1 MSSWSCLRWLEKG
14 NRPPNCSIFALRG
27 EASHNLTHSVL
38 SSDVYFC
45 LSAEALARRGLLSK
59 VGKLIIAF
67 EQPKAAIFANLSMV
81 LLPLTLLWLEIHLI
95 CSLHVIVFV
104 AVLRL
109 LIKYWPGAAL

>member
-1 MSSWSCLRWLEKG
+1 M
-14 NRPPNCSIFALRG
+14 
-27 EASHNLTHSVL
+27 
-38 SSDVYFC
+38 YFC
-45 LSAEALARRGLLSK
+45 LSMEVLAGRGLLSK

-67 EQPKAAIFANLSMV
+67 EWPKAAIFANLSMA

-95 CSLHVIVFV
+95 CSLHVVVFA